1 MTMKHLLITSI
12 AILTLLCA
20 MSVFGDRSQ
29 DAMSKVTIAVQGM
42 MKSKS
47 GAT

>member
-1 MTMKHLLITSI
+1 MMMKHWLMTSI
-12 AILTLLCA
+12 TILTMLCA
-20 MSVFGDRSQ
+20 LNAFSDQGQETML
-29 DAMSKVTIAVQGM
+29 KVTIAVQGM